1 MDLPS
6 RGRPSKPAV
15 AVAREQSTA
24 GPDRWL
30 DHPGQVAG
38 NSLPASEW
46 DRREPTVETMKKS
59 PPHFE
64 RLRLLWSFIVPHRGR
79 LAVGCALAVLSA
91 AVGLATPMMTKWV
104 LDAVGSRSS
113 LVPPVATLLL
123 LSIFGAV
130 VRCLEWILLGTV
142 GEQVVLDARKSLVHR
157 YFRATIPSIQ
167 RQPVGELVT
176 RVTSDTVLLHEATS
190 SSLIGLVNGTVMLIG
205 TLVMMA
211 VLDLALF
218 AATIVAVAIVG
229 VLFLAL
235 MPGVAAQRELAQHRL
250 GLVGGALEGAL
261 HAIRTVKSSRAEQ
274 RQAERII
281 ADAEASTAHAL
292 RAVRREAV
300 ASGFTWTGVEV
311 AIIVILAFGA
321 WRVGY
326 GALALS
332 SLVAFLLYAFA
343 LIEPVTGLGQHVMEL
358 QRGIAAAGRIREMEQ
373 LQLESDTTAAAV
385 ARPDAVGTD
394 SVLELRGVTAGYAGR
409 EAAVLHDVDLVIP
422 ARGHVAIVGPSGS
435 GKTTLLSLIMRFL
448 EPQRGELLLRGRPY
462 AEYGHAGVRA
472 RLAYV
477 EQDTP
482 VIPGTIRENLLYS
495 CPEASAEDL
504 AAVIAATRLA
514 EVIAAQK
521 HGLDTPLS
529 SSSVSSG
536 QRQRIAVA
544 RALLG
549 APDVLLLDEATA
561 HADGITEAAIHECIR
576 RRAAVSTVVTVAHRL
591 STVVDADHIV
601 VLQDGRIRSQ
611 GSHARLVETDELYRE
626 LVSALRLEERVTTH

>member
-1 MDLPS
+1 M
-6 RGRPSKPAV
+6 
-15 AVAREQSTA
+15 E
-24 GPDRWL
+24 
-30 DHPGQVAG
+30 
-38 NSLPASEW
+38 
-46 DRREPTVETMKKS
+46 KS
-59 PPHFE
+59 PPRFA
-64 RLRLLWSFIVPHRGR
+64 RLRLLWSFIAPHRGV
-79 LAVGCALAVLSA
+79 LVIGCVLAVLSA
-91 AVGLATPMMTKWV
+91 AAGLATPMITKWV
-104 LDAVGSRSS
+104 LDAVGARAS
-113 LVPPVATLLL
+113 LVTPVATLLA
-123 LSIFGAV
+123 LSVFAAL

-142 GEQVVLDARKSLVHR
+142 GERVVLDARKSLVRR
-157 YFRATIPSIQ
+157 YFRATVPSLQ
-167 RQPVGELVT
+167 RRPVGELVT

-190 SSLIGLVNGTVMLIG
+190 SSLIGLVNGTVMLVG

-218 AATIVAVAIVG
+218 AATIAAVAVVG
-229 VLFLAL
+229 VLFLEL
-235 MPGVAAQRELAQHRL
+235 MPGVAAERQRAQQRL

-274 RQAERII
+274 RQSERII
-281 ADAEASTAHAL
+281 ADAEASTGHAL

-321 WRVGY
+321 WRVGH

-332 SLVAFLLYAFA
+332 SLIAFLLYAFA

-358 QRGIAAAGRIREMEQ
+358 QSGIAAAGRIREMEQ
-373 LQLESDTTAAAV
+373 LKVETDSTAAAITRS
-385 ARPDAVGTD
+385 AGSGTGAA
-394 SVLELRGVTAGYAGR
+394 LELRGVTAGYEGR
-409 EAAVLHDVDLVIP
+409 DAPALRDIDLVVP
-422 ARGHVAIVGPSGS
+422 SRGHIAIVGPSGS
-435 GKTTLLSLIMRFL
+435 GKTTLLSLILRFV
-448 EPQRGELLLRGRPY
+448 EPRQGKLLLHGRPY
-462 AEYGHAGVRA
+462 SEYGHAGVRA

-482 VIPGTIRENLLYS
+482 VVPGTIRENLLYS
-495 CPEASAEDL
+495 CPEASEQDL
-504 AAVIAATRLA
+504 LAVVRATRL
-514 EVIAAQK
+514 EDVIAAQE

-561 HADGITEAAIHECIR
+561 HADGLTEAAIHECIR
-576 RRAAVSTVVTVAHRL
+576 ERARVSTVITVAHRL

-601 VLQDGRIRSQ
+601 VLQDGRIRAQ
-611 GSHARLVETDELYRE
+611 GSHSELVDTDELYRE
-626 LVSALRLEERVTTH
+626 LVSALRIEEQAAAR